1 MRGLLI
7 NLCKALL
14 SLFGVVA
21 FSSCDILGVVCEYGT
36 PHMDYTVMGKVVNAQ
51 EVGLKGIKVKPLS
64 RNFSGYIDSTYT
76 DASGNFTIGQSNVTG
91 FGGEIK
97 LIFEDEAGEYRTD
110 TINVKLTRVKEG
122 KGWDNGDFA
131 AEDVK
136 ITMRQK

>member
-21 FSSCDILGVVCEYGT
+21 FSSCDILGVACEYGT